1 MEVWKDNGARCDWT
15 DKTSSETPGK
25 SQRPSLGGSSLHIPV
40 NTAKINNVSISV
52 SATCR
57 QGQEVPPMFTRATP
71 LLHVTDK
78 ISGETFLVDTG
89 AEVSIITPRP
99 GDKEAAVGAKLTA
112 ANGSGITTYGRR
124 TRRIRLQCGG
134 FSWSFIVRRPRIS
147 LWQTCSG
154 AMG

>member
-1 MEVWKDNGARCDWT
+1 
-15 DKTSSETPGK
+15 
-25 SQRPSLGGSSLHIPV
+25 
-40 NTAKINNVSISV
+40 
-52 SATCR
+52 
-57 QGQEVPPMFTRATP
+57 MFTRATP

-124 TRRIRLQCGG
+124 TRRIRLQCGE
-134 FSWSFIVRRPRIS
+134 FSWSFIVAKAKNIIGADLLRRYGLMVDLKGKKLVNFETSSMVRGKVLPVLDNVRGIS
-147 LWQTCSG
+147 MVSTSVPGSFEDEIRQLVKQRP
-154 AMG
+154 